1 MAAIF
6 RTTDVILIAAMV
18 AAAAFT
24 YKTKY
29 EAENQLAELNRL
41 ERQIRLER
49 DSIDVLQAD
58 WSLLTQ
64 PARIQR
70 LVENYQDQLDLQPVD
85 PTQVGSISELP
96 QRQLRIE
103 DLILG
108 NGMRSA
114 GAGGDASTDG
124 TTTGG
129 IGR

>member
-1 MAAIF
+1 MGAIF
-6 RTTDVILIAAMV
+6 RTTDVVLIAAMV

-24 YKTKY
+24 YKTKH
-29 EAENQLAELNRL
+29 EAETQLAEFNRI

-49 DSIDVLQAD
+49 DSIDVLKAD

-70 LVENYQDQLDLQPVD
+70 LVEAYQEQLDLQPVD

-103 DLILG
+103 DLLG
-108 NGMRSA
+108 PDDMRSA
-114 GAGGDASTDG
+114 GLVDG
-124 TTTGG
+124 TTTSGVG
-129 IGR
+129 Q

>member
-1 MAAIF
+1 
-6 RTTDVILIAAMV
+6 MV

-114 GAGGDASTDG
+114 GAG
-124 TTTGG
+124 
-129 IGR
+129 

>member
-1 MAAIF
+1 VGAIF
-6 RTTDVILIAAMV
+6 RTTDVVLIAAMV

-29 EAENQLAELNRL
+29 EAENQLAEFNRI
-41 ERQIRLER
+41 ERQIRLEK
-49 DSIDVLQAD
+49 DSIDVLKAD

-70 LVENYQDQLDLQPVD
+70 LVENYKEQLALQPVE

-96 QRQLRIE
+96 ERQLSIE
-103 DLILG
+103 DLLG
-108 NGMRSA
+108 RDGGMRSA
-114 GAGGDASTDG
+114 AATDG

>member
-1 MAAIF
+1 MSAIF
-6 RTTDVILIAAMV
+6 RTTDVVLIAAMV

-29 EAENQLAELNRL
+29 EAENQLAELNRV

-49 DSIDVLQAD
+49 DSIDVLKAD

-70 LVENYQDQLDLQPVD
+70 LVENYKEQLALQPVES
-85 PTQVGSISELP
+85 TQVGSISELP
-96 QRQLRIE
+96 QRQLSIE
-103 DLILG
+103 DLLG
-108 NGMRSA
+108 RDGGMRSA
-114 GAGGDASTDG
+114 AAATDG